1 MPSQLMQEG
10 NGTFCHVCN
19 LDIKNKDVHMTT
31 TDMDHTANCPAL
43 NCVKLISVLS
53 LINLYVLLCIFDN
66 YEDGMQHFNILLYT
80 IKTFQSL

>member
-1 MPSQLMQEG
+1 
-10 NGTFCHVCN
+10 
-19 LDIKNKDVHMTT
+19 MTT

-80 IKTFQSL
+80 IKTF